1 MKKLILAV
9 MALGLSSTVMAAD
22 LNQNAL
28 VALLTAKDLSISG
41 DVHSYETFQSIYTRA
56 VENGAKIQNE
66 CREVRGADMANCT
79 LWLTYELGETA
90 IQYSVYLPG
99 NRLVSTRLDVSRG
112 D

>member
-9 MALGLSSTVMAAD
+9 MAIGISSTVMATD
-22 LNQNAL
+22 LNQNSL
-28 VALLTAKDLSISG
+28 VALLTAKDLSVSG
-41 DVHSYETFQSIYTRA
+41 DVHSYETFKSIYSGA
-56 VENGAKIQNE
+56 VKNGAKIQNE
-66 CREVRGADMANCT
+66 CQEVRGTDTADCT

-99 NRLVSTRLDVSRG
+99 HTLVSTRLDVSRG